1 MPIQFITPSIISSV
15 ANTQVTGT
23 ITASQ
28 IATVNANTITS
39 GTIPLAQIP
48 QLTGVKLPTGS
59 VLQVVSTTK
68 SDTFSVTGGGNG
80 SFFDIT
86 GFAVTITPTS
96 ATSKILIFVNLS
108 CSSSNDAEH
117 LNARVVR
124 GASTLV
130 GSGDA
135 IGSRNQAMWA
145 HGINNTSNNAKVFA
159 AQYLDSPATT
169 SATTYK
175 VQGYNSAS
183 IFYLNRTPTWSD
195 SNHYSQGASTITVM
209 EIAA

>member
-1 MPIQFITPSIISSV
+1 MALV
-15 ANTQVTGT
+15 
-23 ITASQ
+23 
-28 IATVNANTITS
+28 
-39 GTIPLAQIP
+39 
-48 QLTGVKLPTGS
+48 LTGSGVITGLSSQLSDANMPAGS

-68 SDTFSVTGGGNG
+68 SDTFSATGGGNG
-80 SFFDIT
+80 AFFDIT
-86 GFAVTITPTS
+86 GLAVTITPTS

-108 CSSSNDAEH
+108 CSSSNNQEH

-145 HGINNTSNNAKVFA
+145 HGINNTGNNAKVFA

-175 VQGYNSAS
+175 VQGYNNTST
-183 IFYLNRTPTWSD
+183 FYLNRTLDWSD
-195 SNHYSQGASTITVM
+195 TNHYSTGASTITVM

>member
-48 QLTGVKLPTGS
+48 QLTGVKMPVGS
-59 VLQVVSTTK
+59 VLQVVTGTYNVQISTTGITLT
-68 SDTFSVTGGGNG
+68 DTGLN
-80 SFFDIT
+80 
-86 GFAVTITPTS
+86 ATITPTS
-96 ATSKILIFVNLS
+96 ASSKILVMVDQ
-108 CSSSNDAEH
+108 SSVGKTGADE
-117 LNARVVR
+117 RVKIALLR
-124 GASTLV
+124 GASQIVLLTELAAYTA
-130 GSGDA
+130 SAQPND
-135 IGSRNQAMWA
+135 IGSVT
-145 HGINNTSNNAKVFA
+145 ISI
-159 AQYLDSPATT
+159 LDSPATT

-175 VQGYNSAS
+175 TQ
-183 IFYLNRTPTWSD
+183 F
-195 SNHYSQGASTITVM
+195 STINGSGTALVQWNPSTSSITLM